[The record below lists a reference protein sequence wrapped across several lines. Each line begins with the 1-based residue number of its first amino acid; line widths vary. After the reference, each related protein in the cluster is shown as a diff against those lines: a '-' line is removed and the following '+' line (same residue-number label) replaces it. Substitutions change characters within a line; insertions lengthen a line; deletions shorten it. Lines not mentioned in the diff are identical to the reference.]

1 MKIFIMFAVIIV
13 IIVIIFSSFFFIVDE
28 TKQAIVVRFGKI
40 VKVAKKAGL
49 YTKMPFVDSVV
60 YFEKRLL
67 LYDIAPEV
75 IITSDQKRLVVD
87 NYAVWRIEDPKKF
100 YETMRNVN
108 MALTRI
114 DDIVYANL
122 RDVFAKHTLDEII
135 SEKRNE
141 FLAEITQKTRK
152 SLKEFGVYVVDVRI
166 KRADLPTANARAVFE
181 RMKSER
187 YKIAAKIRAEGE
199 MEARKIRAETD
210 KQVRVILA
218 QAQKQAE
225 QLKGEGDAE
234 AVRIYAEAYSK
245 DPEFFEFWRTLE
257 AYKNSISKDSI
268 LVLGKEIDFLRE
280 FVGEAG
286 SEK

>member
-1 MKIFIMFAVIIV
+1 MKLLVTVVVIIV
-13 IIVIIFSSFFFIVDE
+13 VIAIMFSSFFFIVDE

-40 VKVAKKAGL
+40 VKVAKEAGL
-49 YTKMPFVDSVV
+49 YTKTPFVDSVI

-100 YETMRNVN
+100 YETMRNIN

-141 FLAEITQKTRK
+141 FLAEITRKTRK
-152 SLKEFGVYVVDVRI
+152 SLEEFGVYIVDVRI
-166 KRADLPTANARAVFE
+166 KRADLPTANAKAVFE

-199 MEARKIRAETD
+199 MEAKKIRAETD
-210 KQVRVILA
+210 KQVRVIIA
-218 QAQKQAE
+218 QAEKQAE
-225 QLKGEGDAE
+225 ELKGEGDAE

-245 DPEFFEFWRTLE
+245 DPKFFEFWRTLE
-257 AYKNSISKDSI
+257 AYKKSISKDSVLI
-268 LVLGKEIDFLRE
+268 LGKGVDFLRE
-280 FVGEAG
+280 FLGEG
-286 SEK
+286 GNED